1 MTIDNMA
8 YDMIENVQLDMN
20 QYNDFLRMMDD
31 YKAQLYMD
39 FLNKENQ
46 KSVDVSDNEDDL
58 PFLMV
63 RWSRE

>member
-31 YKAQLYMD
+31 YKAQLYMEYI
-39 FLNKENQ
+39 NKEYNE
-46 KSVDVSDNEDDL
+46 SSDFVSDIEDDL
-58 PFLMV
+58 PF
-63 RWSRE
+63 

>member
-8 YDMIENVQLDMN
+8 YDMIEDVQLDMN

-31 YKAQLYMD
+31 YKAQLYMEYI
-39 FLNKENQ
+39 NKENQ

-58 PFLMV
+58 PF
-63 RWSRE
+63 

>member
-39 FLNKENQ
+39 YINKEYNQ
-46 KSVDVSDNEDDL
+46 SCKLHKEGTIKII
-58 PFLMV
+58 
-63 RWSRE
+63 

>member
-31 YKAQLYMD
+31 YKAQLYME
-39 FLNKENQ
+39 FINKEYQ
-46 KSVDVSDNEDDL
+46 SSDSISDIEDDL
-58 PFLMV
+58 PF
-63 RWSRE
+63 

>member
-31 YKAQLYMD
+31 YKAQLYMEYI
-39 FLNKENQ
+39 NKEYNQ
-46 KSVDVSDNEDDL
+46 SSDYVSDIEDDL
-58 PFLMV
+58 PF
-63 RWSRE
+63 

>member
-1 MTIDNMA
+1 MTIDNTA

-31 YKAQLYMD
+31 YKTQLYMD

-58 PFLMV
+58 PF
-63 RWSRE
+63 

>member
-31 YKAQLYMD
+31 YKAQLYMEYI
-39 FLNKENQ
+39 NKEYNQ
-46 KSVDVSDNEDDL
+46 SSGFVSDVEDDL
-58 PFLMV
+58 PF
-63 RWSRE
+63 

>member
-1 MTIDNMA
+1 MA

-58 PFLMV
+58 PF
-63 RWSRE
+63 